1 MVVAALV
8 DIRYS
13 HQMSSH
19 SQCCQMSNRSQHLVA
34 VDVVDSHI
42 QLIAVAL
49 AVDIQMSSHMMMTV
63 VAAVVDNLRLQ
74 PLAVVAAYHRQ
85 MVWMVSPSFPMQ
97 RLRLHPNQQSHS
109 DCVIHLQE

>member
-1 MVVAALV
+1 MAVAALV
-8 DIRYS
+8 DTRYS

-19 SQCCQMSNRSQHLVA
+19 SQCCQKNNRSQYV
-34 VDVVDSHI
+34 VVVDSHI
-42 QLIAVAL
+42 QLIAVVL

-63 VAAVVDNLRLQ
+63 VVAVVDNLRLQ
-74 PLAVVAAYHRQ
+74 PLAVVAVNHRQ

-109 DCVIHLQE
+109 DCVIRLQE